1 HHAGRDGERPVGDLR
16 RHMGPNLVTRTTRE
30 IMTRNPKTTSPD
42 SLASAALEMMNA
54 SRITALFV
62 VKDGHPIGVVHV
74 HDFLRAG
81 IV

>member
-1 HHAGRDGERPVGDLR
+1 TDGDLR
-16 RHMGPNLVTRTTRE
+16 RHMGPGLLARTAGE
-30 IMTRNPKTTSPD
+30 IMTRNPKTTTPD
-42 SLASAALEMMNA
+42 LLASAALEMMNA

-62 VKDGHPIGVVHV
+62 VRDGRPVGIVHV